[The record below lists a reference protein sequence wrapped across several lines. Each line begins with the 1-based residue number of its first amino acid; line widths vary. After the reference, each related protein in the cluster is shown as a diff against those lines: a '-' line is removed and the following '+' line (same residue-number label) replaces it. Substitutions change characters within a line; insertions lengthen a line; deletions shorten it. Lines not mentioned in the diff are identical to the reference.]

1 MFWFGWILFAAIACW
16 VVPPALWFVCRQ
28 LRPVPA
34 SDADSSEWPSVS
46 VIVPA
51 KNEAAAIEQSLRSL
65 LKSDY
70 PNVQLLVVN
79 DRSTDDTGAIMNHVA
94 DDDPRC
100 HVTHIEALPAGWLG
114 KNHAMH
120 VAASMATGEYL
131 LFTDGDVIHDP
142 AALRSAM
149 TYLQRKQLHHL
160 CLLPRMIPGGFF
172 ENCMVAFFGFGFAV
186 GQQVHLLRT
195 RWPLAYVGI
204 GAFNLVEAE
213 FYRSFGGHTAI
224 AMDVLDDVK
233 LGKMVKQ
240 HGGTQDF
247 IGAPALLSIRWYDS
261 LWGVITGLEKNGFAA
276 LNYSLTSVLL
286 CTLVFAVTM
295 TLPYFP
301 PLFLPLSEAGGFL
314 ATVLL
319 WHVMYGFAAVGF
331 GGSIFL
337 VPFFPVAS
345 WLMSFAF
352 WRSAWVTLRQGGVR
366 WRNSFYSLDELRK
379 GLYR

>member
-1 MFWFGWILFAAIACW
+1 MNRVANE
-16 VVPPALWFVCRQ
+16 
-28 LRPVPA
+28 
-34 SDADSSEWPSVS
+34 DS
-46 VIVPA
+46 
-51 KNEAAAIEQSLRSL
+51 
-65 LKSDY
+65 
-70 PNVQLLVVN
+70 
-79 DRSTDDTGAIMNHVA
+79 
-94 DDDPRC
+94 RC
-100 HVTHIEALPAGWLG
+100 HVTHIEVLPGDWLG

-149 TYLQRKQLHHL
+149 TYLQRKQLRHL
-160 CLLPRMIPGGFF
+160 CLLPRMVPGGFF
-172 ENCMVAFFGFGFAV
+172 ENCIVAFFGLAFAI
-186 GQQVHLLRT
+186 GQQVHLTRT
-195 RWPLAYVGI
+195 RWPFAYVGV
-204 GAFNLVEAE
+204 GAFNLIDAE

-224 AMDVLDDVK
+224 AMDVIDDVK

-247 IGAPALLSIRWYDS
+247 IGAPGLLSIRWYDS
-261 LWGVITGLEKNGFAA
+261 LWGVIAGLEKNGFAA

-286 CTLVFAVTM
+286 CTVVFVVTM
-295 TLPYFP
+295 MLPYFP
-301 PLFLPLSEAGGFL
+301 PLFLPLSESGGFL
-314 ATVLL
+314 ATALL
-319 WHVMYGFAAVGF
+319 WHVMYGIAAVGF

-345 WLMSFAF
+345 CLMSFAF

>member
-1 MFWFGWILFAAIACW
+1 MFWLGWLLFAGIAFWIL
-16 VVPPALWFVCRQ
+16 PPVLWFVSRQ

-34 SDADSSEWPSVS
+34 SEADRSDWPSVS

-51 KNEAAAIEQSLRSL
+51 RNEAAAIEQSLRSL
-65 LKSDY
+65 LQSDY
-70 PNVQLLVVN
+70 PNVQLLAVN
-79 DRSTDDTGAIMNHVA
+79 DRSTDDTGAIMNRVA
-94 DDDPRC
+94 NEDPRC
-100 HVTHIEALPAGWLG
+100 HVTHIEVLPGDWLG

-120 VAASMATGEYL
+120 VAASIATGEYL

-149 TYLQRKQLHHL
+149 TYLQRKQLRHL
-160 CLLPRMIPGGFF
+160 CLLPRMVPGGFF
-172 ENCMVAFFGFGFAV
+172 ENCVVAFFGLAFAI
-186 GQQVHLLRT
+186 GQQVHLTRT
-195 RWPLAYVGI
+195 RWPFAYVGV
-204 GAFNLVEAE
+204 GAFNLIDAE

-224 AMDVLDDVK
+224 AMDVIDDVK

-247 IGAPALLSIRWYDS
+247 IGAPGLLSIRWYDS
-261 LWGVITGLEKNGFAA
+261 LWGVIAGLEKNGFAA

-286 CTLVFAVTM
+286 CTVVFVVTM
-295 TLPYFP
+295 MLPYFP
-301 PLFLPLSEAGGFL
+301 PLFLPLSESGGFL

-319 WHVMYGFAAVGF
+319 WHVMYGIAAVGF

-345 WLMSFAF
+345 CLMSFAF

>member
-1 MFWFGWILFAAIACW
+1 MFWCGWILFGGIAFW
-16 VVPPALWFVCRQ
+16 VVPPVLWFVLRQ
-28 LRPVPA
+28 LQPVRL
-34 SDADSSEWPSVS
+34 SDADNSDWPSVS

-51 KNEAAAIEQSLRSL
+51 RNEAAAVEQSLRSL

-70 PNVQLLVVN
+70 PGMQLLAVN
-79 DRSTDDTGAIMNHVA
+79 DRSTDDTGAIMDRVAAADSRCEITHV
-94 DDDPRC
+94 D
-100 HVTHIEALPAGWLG
+100 VLPDGWLG

-120 VAASMATGEYL
+120 VAAGAATGEYL

-149 TYLQRKQLHHL
+149 TYLQQKQLSHL
-160 CLLPRMIPGGFF
+160 SLLPRMISGGFF
-172 ENCMVAFFGFGFAV
+172 ENCIVAFFGFAFAI
-186 GQQVHLLRT
+186 GQQVHLTRT
-195 RWPLAYVGI
+195 RWPFAYVGV
-204 GAFNLVEAE
+204 GAFNLIDAE

-224 AMDVLDDVK
+224 AMDVVDDVK

-240 HGGTQDF
+240 RGGTQDF
-247 IGAPALLSIRWYDS
+247 IRAPDLLSIRWYDS

-276 LNYSLTSVLL
+276 LNYSLTSVIL
-286 CTLVFAVTM
+286 CTIVFFVTM
-295 TLPYFP
+295 MLPYFP

-319 WHVMYGFAAVGF
+319 WHVMYGFTAVCI
-331 GGSIFL
+331 GGSVLL
-337 VPFFPVAS
+337 VPFFPVAA

-352 WRSAWVTLRQGGVR
+352 WRSAWVTVRQGGVR

>member
-1 MFWFGWILFAAIACW
+1 MFWCGWVLFAGIALW
-16 VVPPALWFVCRQ
+16 VVPPVLWFVLRQ
-28 LRPVPA
+28 LRPVIVSNPENG
-34 SDADSSEWPSVS
+34 DWPSVS

-51 KNEAAAIEQSLRSL
+51 QNEQAAIEQSLRSL
-65 LKSDY
+65 LTSDY
-70 PNVQLLVVN
+70 PNVQLLAVN
-79 DRSTDDTGAIMNHVA
+79 DRSTDDTGTIMDRIAA
-94 DDDPRC
+94 DDTDC
-100 HVTHIEALPAGWLG
+100 HVTHVDFLPDGWLG

-120 VAASMATGEYL
+120 VAAATATGDYL

-149 TYLQRKQLHHL
+149 TYLRRRQLRHL
-160 CLLPRMIPGGFF
+160 SLLPRMIPGGFF
-172 ENCMVAFFGFGFAV
+172 ENCIVAFFGFAFAI
-186 GQQVHLLRT
+186 GQQVHLTRT
-195 RWPLAYVGI
+195 RWPFAYVGV
-204 GAFNLVEAE
+204 GAFNLIEAE
-213 FYRSFGGHTAI
+213 FYRSFGGHSAI

-247 IGAPALLSIRWYDS
+247 IRAPDLLSIRWYDS

-276 LNYSLTSVLL
+276 LNYSLTSVIL
-286 CTLVFAVTM
+286 CTVVFFAAM
-295 TLPYFP
+295 LLPYFP

-319 WHVMYGFAAVGF
+319 WHVMYGFVACCV
-331 GGSIFL
+331 GGSVFL
-337 VPFFPVAS
+337 VPFFPVAA